1 MKSINISIIIS
12 ARNYSKY
19 LLQCVESCITQTVK
33 PFEIIY
39 SDDYSNDDSVQIAKK
54 LGCKIVTQKK
64 HSGVVKARN
73 DGAEVSV
80 GNYLIFLDGDDY
92 LSENYIERMLE
103 VLDKD
108 TVVSYSI
115 INKVTKKDEQL
126 IDVNCE
132 RDKFLWRENFINT
145 SALIRRK
152 DFIDCGKWQ
161 DNEYNTHWDWHL
173 YLRLSRYGKF
183 KKSRAILNYRQHPY
197 SNLNNTRQKYGKTLP
212 EVRRNIMLSVLK
224 ITVGLIYGGREKG
237 FIHTWIKDLNKD
249 ITILK
254 NKPELIIINNSQE
267 ILDLDKY
274 IDLYSNI
281 KIIEGNKLSMRTK
294 QTRPLL
300 SAALSD
306 GYNTI
311 LENATGE
318 IVHLREDDN
327 LSEKDSFEKIFNFL
341 TTKENNATA
350 SAGLYMSRHQKR
362 IVGGYYTDKTP
373 TLIEKMNTVDPIQVD
388 FTGTGY
394 IMFWKD
400 LVPKFKAKTNYG
412 DLSHDWAW
420 SLELKARGHKMYIL
434 PTAMSRHYL
443 DETKFILPDINNISP
458 KNNYTKITKN
468 NLPTRLIKK

>member
-1 MKSINISIIIS
+1 MDTKISIIIS

-19 LLQCVESCITQTVK
+19 LMQCIESCINQTIK

-39 SDDYSNDDSVQIAKK
+39 SDDYSTDNSVQIAKK

-73 DGAEVSV
+73 DGTKASK

-92 LSENYIERMLE
+92 LAEDYIERMLE
-103 VLDKD
+103 VLDD
-108 TVVSYSI
+108 NTTVVYSLM
-115 INKVTKKDEQL
+115 NKVTKKGEQL

-132 RDKFLWRENFINT
+132 RNNFLWRENFINT
-145 SALIRRK
+145 SALIKKK
-152 DFIDCGKWQ
+152 DFISCGKWMT
-161 DNEYNTHWDWHL
+161 NEYNTHWDWHL

-183 KKSRAILNYRQHPY
+183 KKSRAILNYRQHQH
-197 SNLNNTRQKYGKTLP
+197 SNLSAVRQRYGKDLP
-212 EVRRNIMLSVLK
+212 EIRRNIMISVVK
-224 ITVGLIYGGREKG
+224 VTIGLIYGGREKG
-237 FIHTWIKDLNKD
+237 FIYPWMENLNGDIK
-249 ITILK
+249 ILK
-254 NKPELIIINNSQE
+254 NKPELIIINNSHE
-267 ILDLDKY
+267 VLDLNKY
-274 IDLYSNI
+274 NTFYSNI
-281 KIIEGNKLSMRTK
+281 KIIDGNKVSMRTR

-300 SAALSD
+300 STALSD

-327 LSEKDSFEKIFNFL
+327 LSEGNSFEKLFTFL
-341 TTKENNATA
+341 TTNKYNATA

-362 IVGGYYTDKTP
+362 IVGGYYTDKEP
-373 TLIEKMNTVDPIQVD
+373 TLIEKVDTINPMQVD

-400 LVPKFKAKTNYG
+400 LVPKFRGKTSYG

-420 SLELKARGHKMYIL
+420 SLALKASGHKMYIL

-443 DETKFILPDINNISP
+443 DRTRFILPDINNISP

-468 NLPTRLIKK
+468 NLPTRLVKK